1 MFTNRI
7 AKYYEPHPMT
17 ADRSQTS
24 PASNG
29 RARPTVP
36 AGFAAVPAKFLST
49 PSSIYEAAYLAAQQS
64 ARDRLLELLRSRAGY
79 MRQF

>member
-1 MFTNRI
+1 
-7 AKYYEPHPMT
+7 
-17 ADRSQTS
+17 
-24 PASNG
+24 
-29 RARPTVP
+29 
-36 AGFAAVPAKFLST
+36 VPAKFLST